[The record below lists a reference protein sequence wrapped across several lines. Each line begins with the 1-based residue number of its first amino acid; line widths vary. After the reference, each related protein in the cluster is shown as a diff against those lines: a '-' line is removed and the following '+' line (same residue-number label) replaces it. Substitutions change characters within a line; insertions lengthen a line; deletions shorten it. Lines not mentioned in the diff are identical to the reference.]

1 MGTGAPSVLK
11 LQLLIDMIN
20 FQKSSRDGRRLDL
33 QESLAYA
40 CKDILGKMGG
50 NFIAWGNHGQGDG
63 LLRFSLVHILLL
75 GLQDLLGLLDH
86 LWPTRLLF
94 NLGFFEFLGAI
105 FIFEPSKLLRDPL
118 GTP

>member
-50 NFIAWGNHGQGDG
+50 NFIAWGNHGQGSSG
-63 LLRFSLVHILLL
+63 SA
-75 GLQDLLGLLDH
+75 
-86 LWPTRLLF
+86 LF
-94 NLGFFEFLGAI
+94 TFFFLGFKIFLAFLTTFG
-105 FIFEPSKLLRDPL
+105 PL
-118 GTP
+118 GFSSTWASLNFLALSSFLSPPSF